1 MAREAEARVLR
12 ATDEELE
19 ELARGPMGGGP
30 AGSRSVAE
38 LAAQERWRRK
48 ESRRRDEEMRT
59 AALAST
65 RAAEPRPGPLDR
77 LALLGH
83 ELTDGDRAKL
93 TAFIRAVV
101 REELEIGGGAA

>member
-1 MAREAEARVLR
+1 MCGTRTTSRRRPWPRPLRWSGRRFPGPNWWRREGDMAREAEARVLR

-65 RAAEPRPGPLDR
+65 RAAEPRPGP
-77 LALLGH
+77 
-83 ELTDGDRAKL
+83 
-93 TAFIRAVV
+93 
-101 REELEIGGGAA
+101 